1 MFKCDKQRYRKY
13 LETLHSSNNTMLF
26 SRPVHDNSNH
36 LHDTNL
42 QNKIN
47 TQNKVHV
54 KIFVLSFSLSVTSV
68 CVFYVAVAAVLCDVV
83 TLFKKKQCTNHHSY
97 TYQDFN
103 RFFGCVFGQKSVD
116 SVERG

>member
-1 MFKCDKQRYRKY
+1 
-13 LETLHSSNNTMLF
+13 MLF

-36 LHDTNL
+36 LRDTNL
-42 QNKIN
+42 QSYKIKY

-83 TLFKKKQCTNHHSY
+83 TLFKKSSAPRITA
-97 TYQDFN
+97 TPTRTDFL
-103 RFFGCVFGQKSVD
+103 VVYLVKSL
-116 SVERG
+116 

>member
-36 LHDTNL
+36 LRDTNL

-83 TLFKKKQCTNHHSY
+83 TLFKKSSAPTI
-97 TYQDFN
+97 TATPTRTLTDFL
-103 RFFGCVFGQKSVD
+103 VVYLVKSL
-116 SVERG
+116 